1 MEINFLIRYWRM
13 KKTLTMLSMGACV
26 LLALNSCRSTYADE
40 GDFESATM
48 ASDSIADGE
57 MPPWLID
64 DVDDGWDGGQIPAGA
79 TTHEHYPIPEPGES
93 VASVYGSGASQVQPH
108 VAEQGARVHDTP
120 GDVHVERPTTA
131 IAANTPGTAQHI
143 GIPSP
148 DPVAKPT
155 PVRKPST
162 QKATASTK
170 KPGKKAKKPA
180 KRYTE
185 PTMLTYK
192 VRKGDNLSDI
202 AKRSRTTVAQ
212 IKKDSKLK
220 GDTIYPGQIIK
231 VRYIPKD
238 YKPSKKKNAAA
249 KVQTHVVAKG
259 QTISGIAKK
268 YGVPYTDILKANG
281 MSLRDASRIRPGKRL
296 VIPAPAKKSGR

>member
-1 MEINFLIRYWRM
+1 M
-13 KKTLTMLSMGACV
+13 KKKVTMLGMSACV
-26 LLALNSCRSTYADE
+26 LLAFSSCSSTDE
-40 GDFESATM
+40 GDFESAMPM

-64 DVDDGWDGGQIPAGA
+64 DVDDGGGQIAAGT
-79 TTHEHYPIPEPGES
+79 TTHENYPIPEPEES
-93 VASVYGSGASQVQPH
+93 VSDVYGRGASQNQPA
-108 VAEQGARVHDTP
+108 VASQGARVHNDSDVRIEQPAPVTP
-120 GDVHVERPTTA
+120 VAVVEPTT
-131 IAANTPGTAQHI
+131 THI
-143 GIPSP
+143 GIPTP
-148 DPVAKPT
+148 APKPVVKPR
-155 PVRKPST
+155 PVSKPVVARPAGKNKNKNKNLRKP
-162 QKATASTK
+162 
-170 KPGKKAKKPA
+170 

-231 VRYIPKD
+231 VRYIPKG
-238 YKPSKKKNAAA
+238 YKAPKRSAAA
-249 KVQTHVVAKG
+249 ARVRSHVVAKG
-259 QTISGIAKK
+259 ETISGIAKK
-268 YGVPYTDILKANG
+268 YGIPYGEILKTNG

-296 VIPAPAKKSGR
+296 NIPAAGKKSRR

>member
-1 MEINFLIRYWRM
+1 MRIKFLICYGRM
-13 KKTLTMLSMGACV
+13 KKTLTMLSLGACV
-26 LLALNSCRSTYADE
+26 LLALNSCRSTYIDE
-40 GDFESATM
+40 GDFESATI

-108 VAEQGARVHDTP
+108 MAEQGARVHGST
-120 GDVHVERPTTA
+120 GDVQVESPSTA
-131 IAANTPGTAQHI
+131 IAANTPGTSQHI
-143 GIPSP
+143 GIPTP
-148 DPVAKPT
+148 EPTVKPAPAKKTT
-155 PVRKPST
+155 PK
-162 QKATASTK
+162 KTASAK
-170 KPGKKAKKPA
+170 KPGQKVKKPA

>member
-1 MEINFLIRYWRM
+1 M

-26 LLALNSCRSTYADE
+26 LLALNSCRSTHMDE
-40 GDFESATM
+40 GDYESAM
-48 ASDSIADGE
+48 IASDSIADGE

-64 DVDDGWDGGQIPAGA
+64 DEADGWDGGQIPAGA
-79 TTHEHYPIPEPGES
+79 TTHEHYPIPEPHES
-93 VASVYGSGASQVQPH
+93 PEEVYGRGVRQNQPGMAH
-108 VAEQGARVHDTP
+108 QGATVHEEPADVRVETP
-120 GDVHVERPTTA
+120 VTA
-131 IAANTPGTAQHI
+131 IAANTPGTPQHI
-143 GIPSP
+143 GIPTAP
-148 DPVAKPT
+148 EPVAKP
-155 PVRKPST
+155 KPTKPKQTAKPKQTT
-162 QKATASTK
+162 QK
-170 KPGKKAKKPA
+170 PKKPA

-212 IKKDSKLK
+212 IKKDSGLK

-231 VRYIPKD
+231 VRYIPKG
-238 YKPSKKKNAAA
+238 YKPDKKKEAAS
-249 KVQTHVVAKG
+249 KVRTHVVAKG
-259 QTISGIAKK
+259 QTISGIAKQ

-296 VIPAPAKKSGR
+296 TIPAPAKKNRR